1 MSKGAQS
8 NLIMAQLFSA
18 ANLVSLGRAVL
29 APLIL
34 ILLTAERQDALYAAF
49 VLTCLAGASDVVDGY
64 LARRHGS
71 SSDYGRYIDGACDA
85 IFNLAVFISFLAIG
99 WISIVLFMLIYFA
112 EIAVPYLGAFSKQIG
127 HPFDVRWSARLK
139 TSVHPIA
146 QIAVIGNALYGI
158 EVTPDAMV
166 ANFALGAAAAAS
178 VAYLVD
184 HAAFAVRAIGRSA
197 KAA

>member
-8 NLIMAQLFSA
+8 NLVMAQLFSA

-29 APLIL
+29 APVIL
-34 ILLTAERQDALYAAF
+34 VLLTAESRDALYAAF
-49 VLTCLAGASDVVDGY
+49 VLACLAGVSDVVDGY

-99 WISIVLFMLIYFA
+99 WIPIVLFMLIYFA

-127 HPFDVRWSARLK
+127 HPVDVRWSARLK

-146 QIAVIGNALYGI
+146 QIAVIGSALYGV
-158 EVTPDAMV
+158 EVTPDALV
-166 ANFALGAAAAAS
+166 ANFALGAATAVS

-197 KAA
+197 KSA